1 MEDAAMTKLFD
12 TRPPETVHPDAFRAA
27 MADLPAAVSIVT
39 TIGADGTPR
48 GATVSA
54 VSSLSMTPPLVLVCL
69 DAASDTLAALTAER
83 RFLIHIT
90 AEGQQEA
97 ALAFAK
103 KGPEKFERI
112 KWMLSASGQP
122 KLPGSAMV
130 LDCVV
135 SDLLPGGDHT
145 IVVGRICDI
154 EHDQASRPIVYHR
167 RQMLAS
173 PAA

>member
-1 MEDAAMTKLFD
+1 MTKLFD

-39 TIGADGTPR
+39 TIASDGTPH

-69 DAASDTLAALTAER
+69 DAASDTLAALTPGR
-83 RFLIHIT
+83 GFLIHIT
-90 AEGQQEA
+90 ADGQQET
-97 ALAFAK
+97 ALAFAR
-103 KGPEKFERI
+103 KGAEKFDVTE
-112 KWMLSASGQP
+112 WTYSQSGQP
-122 KLPGSAMV
+122 LLSGSAMV

-145 IVVGRICDI
+145 IVVGRVGGI
-154 EHDQASRPIVYHR
+154 EHAEERRPIVYHR
-167 RQMLAS
+167 RRMLAS

>member
-1 MEDAAMTKLFD
+1 MTINSDVPHENLVD
-12 TRPPETVHPDAFRAA
+12 QDAFRAA

-39 TIGADGTPR
+39 TVAWDGTPH

-69 DAASDTLAALTAER
+69 DAASDTLSALSLGR
-83 RFLIHIT
+83 SFLIHIT
-90 AEGQQEA
+90 AEGQQET

-103 KGPEKFERI
+103 KGPQKFDDTDWTFSE
-112 KWMLSASGQP
+112 SGQP
-122 KLPGSAMV
+122 LLAGAAIV

-145 IVVGRICDI
+145 IVVGRICGI
-154 EHDQASRPIVYHR
+154 EHAEDRRPIVYHR

-173 PAA
+173 PAV